1 MTNFDTAVEATE
13 DALNSEGSATEEN
26 EKRKKSLQGRVT
38 ALNSAWQKLAK
49 DSINSDFVKILLGA
63 ATGFAKLVDAVGG
76 LTALTP
82 AVISLIAAFGLK
94 QINDE
99 TTKLGLAFK
108 NITEY
113 LGTLSELSKQ
123 TGKSMISVFLETRT
137 SAEMLRLSLAG
148 IGTALSV
155 AFMAVNIAQGIYQK
169 KTQEAADAS
178 KALQDKYTEEANEL
192 EELGNTYSELISKTN
207 LSADENSKLAQTID
221 TLNSKYGM
229 SIDAADK
236 DTESI
241 KNNTEAIRD
250 NIKEKKKAAAIEQ
263 RESALSGDK
272 LADKIFGSGFT
283 TESMKEALKRP
294 IKKAFEEGYEEFS
307 LQLNKSGKVYGGKI
321 RRISRPKDCCKYHIR
336 LSGKIAGRNRKE
348 TTGYRKNERTRKS
361 FTKY

>member
-13 DALNSEGSATEEN
+13 DALNSEGSATQEN
-26 EKRKKSLQGRVT
+26 EKRKDSLKGKVT

-63 ATGFAKLVDAVGG
+63 ATGFVKLVDAVGG

-155 AFMAVNIAQGIYQK
+155 AFMAVNVAQGIYQK

-178 KALQDKYTEEANEL
+178 KALQDKYTEQANEL
-192 EELGNTYSELISKTN
+192 KELGNTYSELISKTN

-307 LQLNKSGKVYGGKI
+307 LQLNKSGKVYSGKI
-321 RRISRPKDCCKYHIR
+321 R
-336 LSGKIAGRNRKE
+336 
-348 TTGYRKNERTRKS
+348 
-361 FTKY
+361 